1 MEVYLLGVIAKNFG
15 NSLVQL
21 HINDATGLNGCGE
34 GLRIKMGEIP
44 IVEILNITNS
54 SGRVIQYNRDK

>member
-1 MEVYLLGVIAKNFG
+1 MG